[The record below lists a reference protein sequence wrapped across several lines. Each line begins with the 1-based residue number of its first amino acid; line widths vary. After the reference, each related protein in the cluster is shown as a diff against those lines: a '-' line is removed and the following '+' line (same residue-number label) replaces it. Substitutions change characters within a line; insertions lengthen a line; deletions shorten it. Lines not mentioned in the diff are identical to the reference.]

1 MIHIMHLIESLE
13 FGGAEKVVVHLANH
27 FSKTYKV
34 SICLTK
40 RKGDLISQLNEN
52 IEIYCL
58 HSPEGNNYSLP
69 GQLKDLLIRHK
80 VDILHSHDWGV
91 YLEAALAIRNTSHST
106 LIHTIHGPYLPYPP
120 GLKSQIKIVIRHFA
134 ERLASRYVCKIVSV
148 SDSIKH
154 YISED
159 IGISSTRLQTIH
171 NGIKDIAT
179 SHTPYNEVK
188 KLRFITTGRLAKV
201 KNHSL
206 MLNALSEVIKVNKN
220 IELSIIG
227 DGPERANLERLC
239 TKLHIENYVN
249 FMGFRTDVHELL
261 LQHDVFLLSSN
272 YEGISIALLEAM
284 SLSMPAISTDVGGIP
299 ETIINSK
306 TGYLV
311 PDNDVNMYAQA
322 ILKMLSNHNEI
333 TKMGKNAREHFL
345 SKFHED
351 VVLEQYDSLYKQCLE
366 AL

>member
-1 MIHIMHLIESLE
+1 MHLIESLE

-40 RKGDLISQLNEN
+40 RKGDLISQLNKN
-52 IEIYCL
+52 INVYCL

-69 GQLKDLLIRHK
+69 GKIKDLLITHK

-91 YLEAALAIRNTSHST
+91 YLEAALAVRNSRYAK
-106 LIHTIHGPYLPYPP
+106 LIHTVHGPYLPYPP
-120 GLKSQIKIVIRHFA
+120 GLLSRLKIAIRHFA
-134 ERLASRYVCKIVSV
+134 ERFVSRYTCKIVSV
-148 SDSIKH
+148 SDSIQQ
-154 YISED
+154 YINND
-159 IGISSTRLQTIH
+159 IGINPSRLQTIH

-179 SHTPYNEVK
+179 SHAPYNHVQK
-188 KLRFITTGRLAKV
+188 VRFITTGRLAKV

-206 MLNALSEVIKVNKN
+206 MLNALSEVVKVNNN

-227 DGPERANLERLC
+227 DGPERAELEKLC
-239 TKLHIENYVN
+239 SKLDLGNYVD
-249 FMGFRTDVHELL
+249 FMGFRTDVHDLL

-299 ETIINSK
+299 ETIINCK

-311 PDNDVNMYAQA
+311 PANDVDLYTQA
-322 ILKMLSNHNEI
+322 ILKILSNYDEI
-333 TKMGKNAREHFL
+333 SSMGKSAREHFL

-351 VVLEQYDSLYKQCLE
+351 VVIEQYDLLYKQCLE
-366 AL
+366 VS